1 MNPRSIFKLNHCL
14 IGFILFAS
22 ILSAQTTNST
32 IVGSVLD
39 SQGSVVAGATI
50 TIKDKGTGVSRSVNT
65 DGTGNYRV
73 FPLNPGRYE
82 VSASMP
88 GFKTK
93 VVSEVILEIAATAKV
108 DFPLEVGQVTE
119 TVEVT
124 AAGAILQTQEASVG
138 GTVTGAELSR
148 LPVNGRNYT
157 RLILLMPG
165 TSDQGGSQSKGT
177 FSGTQLIS
185 VNGQRRQDNNY
196 TIDGVDN
203 NFQMMNSPGASPPMD
218 SIQEFR
224 VLNNTS
230 AEFGRSS
237 GANVNIA
244 IKSGTRDLHGSVYEF
259 LRNDKM
265 DANDFFANR
274 QGTGKVPFRQNQ
286 YGVAIGGPVVIPKI
300 YNGRD
305 KTFWF
310 ASWEGFRLR
319 RGGTA
324 ITTFPVAAQRNG
336 DFSQQSRTIYNPFT
350 GRTDASGNIIRDPFA
365 GNKIP
370 SNLIS
375 PAIKFFVDTMA
386 PLPNIGSG
394 LQNNYIN
401 TAGRSN
407 NRDTLVLRGDHNF
420 SSKDIV
426 NVRYLRQR
434 VGEAV
439 PNANPYLYAQNRFDV
454 ENIAGGWTH
463 IFSATT
469 VLDVKYGYNKP
480 NNPGATL
487 NNAITR
493 GAFFDKT
500 GIKMYQREVLFD
512 PIPTLNAVGEF
523 SVGGG
528 GDITGDKINQFIA
541 NLSKSIGRHNLKF
554 GANTTKRVFN
564 TNTSNPMNGNGDFD
578 RRLTSLFSDNNSGH
592 SFATMLLGTPTE
604 IRRSSGNT
612 LTDAHVTATQAFV
625 QDDWRVNNR
634 LTVNIG
640 VRWEYAN
647 PPYDSTDRLGNLLVT
662 RDEKSGVYTGNLM
675 WATTNPSIN
684 PATGKQNDPPN
695 QLGYG
700 RSLKRSNYRDFAPR
714 IGLSYQL
721 DSKTVIRSAYGIFF
735 NSTFVQELQDLRK
748 FWPYTPQELFT
759 ANTGTTPDLLITDTP
774 RPGTVSIGGWSQ
786 NPENRTPYSQQWN
799 FTIQRQVMNDL
810 AIDIGYVGNANKR
823 QIGYSSLNTAP
834 IPGPGSVNP
843 RRLMPQFGELDA
855 GYNQYNSSYNSLRAN
870 ATKRFSKGVQFQ
882 VNYTWGKALDNQSS
896 LAETR
901 AQNQYDRRSDWGRSS
916 IDLRHIFQASYVYEL
931 PFGKGKKF
939 GGNWNAATNMVLG
952 GWSMEGIT
960 RLQTGAP
967 FNVLVGQDRANVGR
981 SSQRPNVLRNPNN
994 GGNRNVDVPWFDTS
1008 AFQLQPIYTYGNAGS
1023 FITQADGRETWD
1035 ISFQKDFRFKRDSN
1049 FLQFRAEMFNMPNH
1063 VNMGNPQ
1070 GSFASSAFGKVT
1082 SATSARQI
1090 QMGLR
1095 YQF

>member
-1 MNPRSIFKLNHCL
+1 MPVSRVRLLSRLAFGLSL
-14 IGFILFAS
+14 ISGS
-22 ILSAQTTNST
+22 LSAQTTNAT
-32 IVGSVLD
+32 LIGNIVDPQASA
-39 SQGSVVAGATI
+39 VAGATV
-50 TIKDKGTGVSRSVNT
+50 TVKDKGTGVSRTVQSDA
-65 DGTGNYRV
+65 DGSFRV

-82 VSASMP
+82 VSSSMA

-93 VVSEVILEIAATAKV
+93 LVPEVILEIASVVKV
-108 DFPLEVGQVTE
+108 DFALEIGQVSE
-119 TVEVT
+119 TIEVS
-124 AAGAILQTQEASVG
+124 ASAAILQTQEASVG
-138 GTVTGAELSR
+138 GTVTGEELSR

-244 IKSGTRDLHGSVYEF
+244 IKSGTRELHGSLYEY
-259 LRNDKM
+259 LRNDKF

-286 YGVAIGGPVVIPKI
+286 YGVSVGGPLILPKL

-324 ITTFPVAAQRNG
+324 ITTFPTAEQRTG
-336 DFSQQSRTIYNPFT
+336 DFSQQGRTIYNPFT
-350 GRTDASGNIIRDPFA
+350 GRLDAQGNIVRDPFP
-365 GNKIP
+365 GNRIP
-370 SNLIS
+370 SNMIS
-375 PAIKFFVDTMA
+375 PAIKFFLDTLA
-386 PLPNIGSG
+386 PLPNIANA

-407 NRDTLVLRGDHNF
+407 DRDTLVLRGDHNI

-434 VGEAV
+434 VGEVV
-439 PNANPYLYAQNRFDV
+439 PNANPNLLANNRFDV
-454 ENIAGGWTH
+454 DNVSAGWTH
-463 IFSATT
+463 IFSANT
-469 VLDVKYGYNKP
+469 VLDVKYGYNRP
-480 NNPGATL
+480 NNPGATI
-487 NNAITR
+487 NTAITR
-493 GAFFDKT
+493 GEFFDQT

-523 SVGGG
+523 SIGGG
-528 GDITGDKINQFIA
+528 GDITGDKINQWIA
-541 NLSKSIGRHNLKF
+541 NLSKTAGRHNLKTGINF
-554 GANTTKRVFN
+554 TKRVFN

-578 RRLTSLFSDNNSGH
+578 RRLTSLFSNSNSGH

-612 LTDAHVTATQAFV
+612 LTDARVNASQAYI
-625 QDDWRVNNR
+625 QDDWRVTNK
-634 LTVNIG
+634 LTINMG
-640 VRWEYAN
+640 VRWEFAN
-647 PPYDSTDRLGNLLVT
+647 PPYDTTDRLGNLLVT
-662 RDEKSGVYTGNLM
+662 RDPQTGVYAGNLM
-675 WATTNPSIN
+675 WATTNPAIN
-684 PATGKQNDPPN
+684 PATGTANDPPN

-714 IGLSYQL
+714 FGISYQL
-721 DSKTVIRSAYGIFF
+721 DSRTVIRTAYGIFY

-759 ANTGTTPDLLITDTP
+759 ANTGTTPDLLITDAA
-774 RPGTVSIGGWSQ
+774 RAGTVSIGGWSQ

-810 AIDIGYVGNANKR
+810 AVDIGYVGNANKR

-834 IPGPGSVNP
+834 VPGPGPVNP
-843 RRLMPQFGELDA
+843 RRLLPAFGELDA
-855 GYNQYNSSYNSLRAN
+855 GYNQYNSSYNSFRAN
-870 ATKRFSKGVQFQ
+870 AVKRFSAGLQFQ

-931 PFGKGKKF
+931 PFGRGKRF
-939 GGNWNAATNMVLG
+939 GSGWARSADWALG
-952 GWSMEGIT
+952 GWSVEGIT
-960 RLQTGAP
+960 RVQTGAP
-967 FNVLVGQDRANVGR
+967 FNVTVGQDRANVGR
-981 SSQRPNVLRNPNN
+981 SSQRPNVLRNPNI
-994 GGNRNVDVPWFDTS
+994 GGNRNVDVPWFDTT
-1008 AFQLQPIYTYGNAGS
+1008 AFVLQPIYTYGNAGS
-1023 FITQADGRETWD
+1023 FITQADGRNNWD
-1035 ISFQKDFRFKRDSN
+1035 VAAQKDFKFWREGN
-1049 FLQFRAEMFNMPNH
+1049 FVQFRAELFNMVNH
-1063 VNMGNPQ
+1063 VNFGNPQ

-1090 QMGLR
+1090 QFGLR

>member
-1 MNPRSIFKLNHCL
+1 MKPSSISKFSRCV
-14 IGFILFAS
+14 IGFLLFAS
-22 ILSAQTTNST
+22 FICAQTTNST
-32 IVGSVLD
+32 LVGSVLD
-39 SQGSVVAGATI
+39 GQGSVVAGATV
-50 TIKDKGTGVSRSVNT
+50 TIKDKGTGVSRSVTT
-65 DGTGNYRV
+65 DGTGSYRV

-93 VVSEVILEIAATAKV
+93 VAPEIIVEIASTVKV

-124 AAGAILQTQEASVG
+124 ATGAILQTQEASVG

-244 IKSGTRDLHGSVYEF
+244 IKSGTRDLHGSAYEF
-259 LRNDKM
+259 LRNDKF

-336 DFSQQSRTIYNPFT
+336 DFSQQTRTIYNPFT
-350 GRTDASGNIIRDPFA
+350 GRTDAAGNIVRDPFP
-365 GNKIP
+365 GNRIP
-370 SNLIS
+370 QNLIS
-375 PAIKFFVDTMA
+375 PAIKFFVDTLA
-386 PLPNIGSG
+386 PLPNIGTG

-420 SSKDIV
+420 SAKDIV

-434 VGEAV
+434 VGEQV
-439 PNANPYLYAQNRFDV
+439 PNANPNLYARNRFDV

-463 IFSATT
+463 IFSPTT

-480 NNPGATL
+480 TNPGATL
-487 NNAITR
+487 NSKITR
-493 GAFFDKT
+493 GDFFDKT
-500 GIKMYQREVLFD
+500 GIKMYQRDVLFD

-541 NLSKSIGRHNLKF
+541 NLSKTVGRHNLKF
-554 GANTTKRVFN
+554 GANITKRVFN

-604 IRRSSGNT
+604 IRRSTGNT
-612 LTDAHVTATQAFV
+612 LTDAHVTASQAFI
-625 QDDWRVNNR
+625 QDDWRVNNK

-640 VRWEYAN
+640 LRWEFAN
-647 PPYDSTDRLGNLLVT
+647 PPYDTTDRIGNLLVT
-662 RDEKSGVYTGNLM
+662 RDPATGAYKGNLM
-675 WATTNPSIN
+675 WATTNPSVN
-684 PATGKQNDPPN
+684 PATGTANDPPN

-714 IGLSYQL
+714 VGLSYQL
-721 DSKTVIRSAYGIFF
+721 NSKTVIRTAYGIFY

-759 ANTGTTPDLLITDTP
+759 ANTGTLPDVLITDAA
-774 RPGTVSIGGWSQ
+774 RAGTVSIGGWSQ

-799 FTIQRQVMNDL
+799 FTIQRQIMNDL

-834 IPGPGSVNP
+834 IPGPGAVNP

-855 GYNQYNSSYNSLRAN
+855 GYNQYNSSYNSMRVN
-870 ATKRFSKGVQFQ
+870 AVKRMSKGLQFQ

-901 AQNQYDRRSDWGRSS
+901 AQNQYDRRADWGRSS

-931 PFGKGKKF
+931 PFGRGKKF
-939 GGNWNAATNMVLG
+939 GGNWNRATNVVLG

-960 RLQTGAP
+960 RIQTGAP

-994 GGNRNVDVPWFDTS
+994 GGNRNVDIPWFDTS
-1008 AFQLQPIYTYGNAGS
+1008 AFQLQPIYTYGNAAS
-1023 FITQADGRETWD
+1023 FITQADGRQTWD
-1035 ISFQKDFRFKRDSN
+1035 VSFQKDFRFKGDSN

-1090 QMGLR
+1090 QLGLR

>member
-1 MNPRSIFKLNHCL
+1 MTRSALNPVVLTLLGIS
-14 IGFILFAS
+14 LFAGS
-22 ILSAQTTNST
+22 LFAQTTNATMLGTVVDPQAGT
-32 IVGSVLD
+32 I
-39 SQGSVVAGATI
+39 AGATI
-50 TIKDKGTGVSRSVNT
+50 TVKDKGTGISRVVTT
-65 DGTGNYRV
+65 DPSGNFRV

-82 VSASMP
+82 VSASMA

-93 VVSEVILEIAATAKV
+93 LVSEVILEIASMVKV
-108 DFPLEVGQVTE
+108 DLTLEVGQVTD

-124 AAGAILQTQEASVG
+124 ASAAILQTQEASVG
-138 GTVTGAELSR
+138 GTVTSSELSR

-196 TIDGVDN
+196 TMDGVDN

-244 IKSGTRDLHGSVYEF
+244 IKSGTRDIHGSVYEF
-259 LRNDKM
+259 LRNDKF
-265 DANDFFANR
+265 DANDFFANKR
-274 QGTGKVPFRQNQ
+274 GTGKVPFRQNQ
-286 YGVAIGGPVVIPKI
+286 YGAAVGGPLVIPKL

-319 RGGTA
+319 RGGTN
-324 ITTFPVAAQRNG
+324 IMTVPVQAQRDG
-336 DFSQQSRTIYNPFT
+336 DFSQQSRTIYDPFSGT
-350 GRTDASGNIIRDPFA
+350 LDAQGNILRNPFA

-370 SNLIS
+370 ANRIAPSMKFLI
-375 PAIKFFVDTMA
+375 DTMA
-386 PLPNIGSG
+386 PLPNFPG
-394 LQNNYIN
+394 LQNNFIN

-407 NRDTLVLRGDHNF
+407 DRDTLVLRGDHNF
-420 SSKDIV
+420 SPKDIV
-426 NVRYLRQR
+426 NFRYLRQR
-434 VGEAV
+434 VGETV
-439 PNANPYLYAQNRFDV
+439 PNANPNLYSNNRFDV
-454 ENIAGGWTH
+454 ENMAGGWTH

-487 NNAITR
+487 NRKISR
-493 GAFFDKT
+493 GDFFDKT
-500 GIKMYQREVLFD
+500 GIKMYQRDVLFD
-512 PIPTLNAVGEF
+512 PLPNLNASGEF
-523 SVGGG
+523 GVGGG

-541 NLSKSIGRHNLKF
+541 NLSKTVGRHNLKT
-554 GANTTKRVFN
+554 GLNYTYRIFN
-564 TNTSNPMNGNGDFD
+564 TNTSNPMNGDGIFD

-604 IRRSSGNT
+604 IRRSTGNT
-612 LTDAHVTATQAFV
+612 LTDARVKATQAYI
-625 QDDWRVNNR
+625 QDDWRISNK
-634 LTVNIG
+634 LTVNLG
-640 VRWEYAN
+640 LRYEFAN
-647 PPYDSTDRLGNLLVT
+647 PPYDTTDRIGNLVVT
-662 RDEKSGVYTGNLM
+662 RDPQSGKIAGTLL
-675 WATTNPSIN
+675 WATTNPSVN
-684 PATGKQNDPPN
+684 PVTGKVGDPPN
-695 QLGYG
+695 QGGYG
-700 RSLKRSNYRDFAPR
+700 RSLKRSNYLDFAPR
-714 IGLSYQL
+714 VGIAYQL
-721 DSKTVIRSAYGIFF
+721 NSKTVIRSAYGIFF

-759 ANTGTTPDLLITDTP
+759 ANTGTVPDLLITDAP
-774 RPGTVSIGGWSQ
+774 RTGTVSIGGWSQ

-799 FTIQRQVMNDL
+799 FTVQRQVMDDL
-810 AIDIGYVGNANKR
+810 TFDIGYVGNVNKR

-834 IPGPGSVNP
+834 IPGPGPVDP
-843 RRLMPQFGELDA
+843 RRLMPQFGDLD
-855 GYNQYNSSYNSLRAN
+855 GGSNQYSSAYHSLRTSAV
-870 ATKRFSKGVQFQ
+870 KRFSKGLQFQ
-882 VNYTWGKALDNQSS
+882 GSYTWGKALDNQSS

-916 IDLRHIFQASYVYEL
+916 IDIRHIFQASYVYEL
-931 PFGKGKKF
+931 PFGKGKAYGSGWSKPAEAAF
-939 GGNWNAATNMVLG
+939 GGWAI
-952 GWSMEGIT
+952 EGIT

-981 SSQRPNVLRNPNN
+981 SQQRPNLVRNPNN

-1008 AFQLQPIYTYGNAGS
+1008 AFQLQPAFTYGNAGS
-1023 FITQADGRETWD
+1023 FVTQADGRETWD
-1035 ISFQKDFRFKRDSN
+1035 LSLQKVFRFVQERHS
-1049 FLQFRAEMFNMPNH
+1049 LQFRAEIFNVGNH
-1063 VNMGNPQ
+1063 VNLGNPQ
-1070 GSFASSAFGKVT
+1070 GNFASSAFGKVT

-1090 QMGLR
+1090 QFGLR